1 MNRSFFLNIF
11 IYLFIIKLWHVLIC
25 ILDGMLTVFD
35 VESMEII
42 QQLQASKGC
51 VSYSI
56 VETNNLLVLIGK
68 KKLGS

>member
-1 MNRSFFLNIF
+1 M
-11 IYLFIIKLWHVLIC
+11 LIC

-56 VETNNLLVLIGK
+56 IETNNLLILVGK
-68 KKLGS
+68 KKLGCLFMFLICEN